1 MAFNKFRRFPVK
13 WIGQKR
19 KNERCRRLF
28 GGSQRERR
36 VVQVKGCSPERHLGS
51 NCTGGLHGRCRCTII
66 RSLAQAPAAS
76 DEGSRPVPAAQF
88 PAAPAAGITCSV
100 DSALPFRIFTV
111 FFFSSSSA
119 AFSLWNSWAAR
130 LGSFFIEFRLF
141 KRIHFDSV
149 VFARCNNNNRAD
161 RVTWSGAILWCEHLW
176 FWLSTKV
183 EHSPAEW
190 FCKNCGFTAA
200 GRIGRPSPSE
210 SHHLI
215 VSLGFSL
222 KIMCKKL
229 CIRICKLCIPKK
241 NYYIFGMILWTHVDC
256 YLKRKLYWVKEWTWL
271 RVKGTECNN
280 EFSLLKGKIH
290 LLFGCF
296 YFFQKWLYFVVY
308 ASICASLRLTPRR
321 ITLAGI
327 DAGRIFDIWA
337 LNGEGLRVVRRK
349 FGRFHLLA
357 GSTFAIGSSLAAE
370 TNKKA
375 KVSSLQPRR

>member
-130 LGSFFIEFRLF
+130 LGSFFIEFILF

-161 RVTWSGAILWCEHLW
+161 RVTWSGASLWCEHLW

-183 EHSPAEW
+183 EHSGGMVLQKLW
-190 FCKNCGFTAA
+190 IYSSWSDRTSKSKWVTSFDRVTGFFFKNY
-200 GRIGRPSPSE
+200 
-210 SHHLI
+210 
-215 VSLGFSL
+215 VY
-222 KIMCKKL
+222 KIM
-229 CIRICKLCIPKK
+229 
-241 NYYIFGMILWTHVDC
+241 YTYM
-256 YLKRKLYWVKEWTWL
+256 
-271 RVKGTECNN
+271 
-280 EFSLLKGKIH
+280 
-290 LLFGCF
+290 
-296 YFFQKWLYFVVY
+296 
-308 ASICASLRLTPRR
+308 
-321 ITLAGI
+321 
-327 DAGRIFDIWA
+327 
-337 LNGEGLRVVRRK
+337 
-349 FGRFHLLA
+349 
-357 GSTFAIGSSLAAE
+357 
-370 TNKKA
+370 
-375 KVSSLQPRR
+375 